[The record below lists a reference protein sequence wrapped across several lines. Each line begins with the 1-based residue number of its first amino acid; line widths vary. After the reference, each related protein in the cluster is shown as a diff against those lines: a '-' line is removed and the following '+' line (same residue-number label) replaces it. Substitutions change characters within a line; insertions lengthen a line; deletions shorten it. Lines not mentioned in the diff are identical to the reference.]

1 MRAPSDAG
9 GMRRTARRMRRGL
22 NTVATWLNVGPYSR
36 SLLVFSIVQYLDL
49 YPQCSSHA
57 KPVVLADRRRAQT
70 DPAGRL
76 EKCGLELSLK
86 LGHLASS

>member
-1 MRAPSDAG
+1 MFETMQPA
-9 GMRRTARRMRRGL
+9 
-22 NTVATWLNVGPYSR
+22 
-36 SLLVFSIVQYLDL
+36 F
-49 YPQCSSHA
+49 SSHA

-86 LGHLASS
+86 AGHLALENSVTKLLGCPTENTRVRTMASLQCH

>member
-1 MRAPSDAG
+1 MFAETMQPA
-9 GMRRTARRMRRGL
+9 
-22 NTVATWLNVGPYSR
+22 
-36 SLLVFSIVQYLDL
+36 F
-49 YPQCSSHA
+49 SSHA

-86 LGHLASS
+86 AGHLALENSVTKLYHVPVYKQCCV